1 MKKSKEEIKTTI
13 DETIEDAD
21 KKISLLEDI
30 EDSMNVEQK
39 DVVEKSFYDD
49 LESKYNELN
58 SKYIDLQ
65 EKYKSR
71 FFSGSSNENIQKP
84 TFDEGLKEVTYI
96 DVTEI

>member
-13 DETIEDAD
+13 DETIEDTD

-30 EDSMNVEQK
+30 EDSMNGEK

-58 SKYIDLQ
+58 SKYVDLQ
-65 EKYKSR
+65 EKYKAR
-71 FFSGSSNENIQKP
+71 FFSGTSNENIQKT

-96 DVTEI
+96 DVNEI